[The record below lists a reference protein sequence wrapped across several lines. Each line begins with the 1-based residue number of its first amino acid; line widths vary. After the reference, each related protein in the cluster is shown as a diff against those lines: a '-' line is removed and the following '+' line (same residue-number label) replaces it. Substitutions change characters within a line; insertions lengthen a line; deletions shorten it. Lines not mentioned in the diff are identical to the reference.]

1 LLSDVFTG
9 YYYIY
14 DLTDHTVAPVDTT
27 VDAVGYTYVGN
38 QKDAFLMHSYTDGLI
53 AVSADGIK
61 QAINSAATTAQVAG
75 TTYTAGV
82 VGDYAVFHSLLGGD
96 GVMTPVRG
104 EAETFA
110 DADGNGL
117 LSYSQ
122 SEQGELYY
130 YDMNRRTVT
139 DSAVSGQVVDAA
151 LSATSAV
158 AVVRTAFGQPLTFA
172 YVEFAALTAESMDA
186 ATYDKVVIDDLRPL
200 PQVSGTAAE
209 IYDTYGVTVISDVD
223 FFDLSVFGYTA
234 TPATA
239 DQIADR
245 LDDVKDV
252 LAFFPEGI
260 FKEIGK
266 KTPVV
271 LVLCEGLG
279 NNAGGINTVLDGY
292 AVSYV
297 SVTGNDAFF
306 ENTTAHEM
314 AHAIERQMA
323 YALLGGWISMQPA
336 EVQAAYGNLSLTVE
350 YTADDKGE
358 TPVWFVSV
366 YGRTEPIEDRATVF
380 AAMYD
385 AYVEGDSA
393 ALDYDGLKQK
403 VAYWSRMLRETYACC
418 ADATFAWESLL
429 E

>member
-1 LLSDVFTG
+1 
-9 YYYIY
+9 
-14 DLTDHTVAPVDTT
+14 
-27 VDAVGYTYVGN
+27 
-38 QKDAFLMHSYTDGLI
+38 
-53 AVSADGIK
+53 
-61 QAINSAATTAQVAG
+61 
-75 TTYTAGV
+75 
-82 VGDYAVFHSLLGGD
+82 
-96 GVMTPVRG
+96 
-104 EAETFA
+104 
-110 DADGNGL
+110 
-117 LSYSQ
+117 
-122 SEQGELYY
+122 
-130 YDMNRRTVT
+130 MNRRTVT
-139 DSAVSGQVVDAA
+139 TSAVSGQVVDAA
-151 LSATSAV
+151 LTATSAV
-158 AVVRTAFGQPLTFA
+158 AVVRTAFGQPLTFT

-186 ATYDKVVIDDLRPL
+186 AAYDKVVIDDLRPL
-200 PQVSGTAAE
+200 PQVSGAAAE

-252 LAFFPEGI
+252 LSFFPEGI